1 MKKFSEITTTLE
13 KIVNG
18 GQALGTTDD
27 GKKVF
32 AWGGLP
38 GEIVQVKL
46 TNVKKSY
53 SNGIVQSV
61 MEPSRFRIT
70 PRDKTSY
77 MSTSPWQI
85 MSYEYEQE
93 IKKQLIVEAFKLHH
107 TSLPH
112 NVTLFSHPMQFEYRN
127 KVEFSF
133 YWNNETQQIDLAFFQ
148 RGSHN
153 KVPVEG
159 TSLITPDMNHTARAI
174 RDILRSRKHE
184 ARDLKTL
191 IVRAEQNGKIVF
203 QLYTKT
209 KNISAFTPRELQH
222 LTNVKGWEIIYS
234 DPQSPASII
243 TERLHKSG
251 DVVLQDTVLH
261 TSFRYACEG
270 FFQINIPVYEQ
281 ALTDMKRFVND
292 RPVVDLYSGVGSIG
306 LTIGGDAVTL
316 VESNEHAVREM
327 KNNIARLQ
335 KNATAILASI
345 EKALEYI
352 TQESTIIVDPPRA
365 GLHSA
370 VIHRLLDTRPPRI
383 MYLSCN
389 PVTQARD
396 IALLLE
402 KYEIIYHQGYNF
414 FPRTPH
420 IEQLV
425 ILDRR

>member
-1 MKKFSEITTTLE
+1 
-13 KIVNG
+13 
-18 GQALGTTDD
+18 
-27 GKKVF
+27 
-32 AWGGLP
+32 
-38 GEIVQVKL
+38 
-46 TNVKKSY
+46 
-53 SNGIVQSV
+53 
-61 MEPSRFRIT
+61 
-70 PRDKTSY
+70 
-77 MSTSPWQI
+77 
-85 MSYEYEQE
+85 
-93 IKKQLIVEAFKLHH
+93 
-107 TSLPH
+107 
-112 NVTLFSHPMQFEYRN
+112 
-127 KVEFSF
+127 
-133 YWNNETQQIDLAFFQ
+133 
-148 RGSHN
+148 
-153 KVPVEG
+153 
-159 TSLITPDMNHTARAI
+159 
-174 RDILRSRKHE
+174 LRSR
-184 ARDLKTL
+184 
-191 IVRAEQNGKIVF
+191 AEQSGKIVF
-203 QLYTKT
+203 QLNTKT

>member
-1 MKKFSEITTTLE
+1 MKKFSEITTKLE

-18 GQALGTTDD
+18 GQALGATDD

-133 YWNNETQQIDLAFFQ
+133 YWNNETQQIDLAFFK
-148 RGSHN
+148 RGTHN

-159 TSLITPDMNHTARAI
+159 TSLSPSGMNHTARAI
-174 RDILRSRKHE
+174 RDILRLRRQE

-203 QLYTKT
+203 QLYTKI
-209 KNISAFTPRELQH
+209 NNFSAFTPKELEH

-234 DPQSPASII
+234 DPRSPASII

-251 DVVLQDTVLH
+251 EVVLEDNILDTK
-261 TSFRYACEG
+261 FRYACEG

-281 ALTDMKRFVND
+281 ALTDMKRFIID
-292 RPVVDLYSGVGSIG
+292 GPVLDLYSGVGSIG
-306 LTIGGDAVTL
+306 LTIGGDKVTF
-316 VESNEHAVREM
+316 VESNEYAVREM
-327 KNNIARLQ
+327 RSNIIRLN
-335 KNATAILASI
+335 KHALAILSST
-345 EKALEYI
+345 ENALEYI
-352 TQESTIIVDPPRA
+352 TREATIIIDPPRA
-365 GLHSA
+365 GLHTA
-370 VIHRLLDTRPPRI
+370 VVRRILDICPARI

-396 IALLLE
+396 TALFLE
-402 KYEIIYHQGYNF
+402 KYDITYHKGYNF

-420 IEQLV
+420 IEHLV